1 MVVKIPISEPI
12 IAKNQKKYVNECLDT
27 NWISSTGKFIGLFE
41 KNFSNYIG
49 KSYGVSVANG
59 TVALH
64 LALTA
69 LGIKNGAEVIVP
81 DLTFVATANAVSY
94 CGAKPVLVDA
104 DMETWC
110 IDPKLIEKK
119 ITNKT
124 KAIIPVHLYGHPCD
138 MDLIMQIA
146 KKHGL
151 FVVEDVAEGI
161 GAKIN
166 HRMAGT
172 YGAIN
177 CFSFYGNKIITTGE
191 GGMCL
196 TDQKEL
202 YEKMIFLKN
211 HGMSQTKRYYHPT
224 IGFNYRMT
232 NIQAAIGTAQLE
244 EIDSIL
250 KTKRDNANLYNSMLK
265 NIEGLTMP
273 PETSW
278 AENCYWLYS
287 ILVDE
292 KEFGMSRDGLIENL
306 KDDGIDSRRF
316 FYPMHEL
323 PPYHENNGYLVS
335 SSLSKR
341 GMNLPSGAT
350 LGKKEIESICKAIIK
365 CSKKALFQQ

>member
-1 MVVKIPISEPI
+1 MTLNIPISEPI

-27 NWISSTGKFIGLFE
+27 NWISSTGKFINLFE
-41 KNFSNYIG
+41 KNFSHYIG

-69 LGIKNGAEVIVP
+69 LGIKQGAEVIVP

-94 CGAKPVLVDA
+94 CGARPVLVDS
-104 DMETWC
+104 DEETWC

-119 ITNKT
+119 ITNNT

-138 MDLIMQIA
+138 MEMIMEIA
-146 KKHGL
+146 EKHDL
-151 FVVEDVAEGI
+151 FVIEDVAEGI

-166 HRMAGT
+166 RRMAGT
-172 YGAIN
+172 YGIIN

-196 TDQKEL
+196 TDNKEL
-202 YEKMIFLKN
+202 HEKMIFLKN
-211 HGMSQTKRYYHPT
+211 HGMSNTKRYYHPV

-244 EIDSIL
+244 EIDLIL
-250 KTKRDNANLYNSMLK
+250 KTKRDNANLYNSILQ
-265 NIEGLTMP
+265 NIEGLTIP
-273 PETSW
+273 PEKSW

-287 ILVDE
+287 VLVDE
-292 KEFGMSRDGLIENL
+292 KEFGMSRDGLMESL

-323 PPYHENNGYLVS
+323 PPYHENNGYLIS

-341 GMNLPSGAT
+341 GMNLPSGAN
-350 LGKKEIESICKAIIK
+350 LGKREIESICKAIIK
-365 CSKKALFQQ
+365 YSKKGLPQ